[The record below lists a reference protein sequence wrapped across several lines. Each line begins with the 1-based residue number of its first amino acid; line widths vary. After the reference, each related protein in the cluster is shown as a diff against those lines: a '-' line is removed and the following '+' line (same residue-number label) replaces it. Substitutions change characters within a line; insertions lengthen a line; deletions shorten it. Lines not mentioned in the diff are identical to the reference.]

1 MLMNYVIIIINFI
14 ILYLT
19 STCVS
24 QRVGRSKFTYPA
36 PLLFYAKIYYVSKT
50 SILAFRTINMTITG
64 NLTLTPWKK
73 SYEQTR

>member
-1 MLMNYVIIIINFI
+1 MDYVIIIINFI

-19 STCVS
+19 SICVS

-36 PLLFYAKIYYVSKT
+36 PLLLYVKIYYVSKT
-50 SILAFRTINMTITG
+50 SILAFRTINMAITG